1 ACFTFTTPGPN
12 GTTITGGVTSVFAL
26 ERGNPAN
33 RINANPFVV
42 VNPNLID
49 AFFNFGSASAGK
61 TFLIFVQGT
70 GGTSRNRTA
79 AQAGEPAGCALGNEQ
94 GVQVTF
100 TCNSTTSGQAGA
112 AVLTSYEFDAASNT
126 ITVRGSNIRDGAVVT
141 VGGVTPN
148 KVKQKGLET
157 GSNTFT
163 TLILRKGFCG
173 ALNGNAQIVVT
184 NPGAAASNALVVTQ
198 HCQ

>member
-1 ACFTFTTPGPN
+1 
-12 GTTITGGVTSVFAL
+12 VFAL

-49 AFFNFGSASAGK
+49 AFFNFGSANAGK

-100 TCNSTTSGQAGA
+100 TCNTSTPGTCTPGTPGCPTPPTDQAIVNGCTLERQETGQF
-112 AVLTSYEFDAASNT
+112 VLL
-126 ITVRGSNIRDGAVVT
+126 VVGSNIKSGATAT
-141 VGGVTPN
+141 VGGVTPKKIKFVELEQGSTN
-148 KVKQKGLET
+148 SFKSIRLVKKVCGGLP
-157 GSNTFT
+157 
-163 TLILRKGFCG
+163 
-173 ALNGNAQIVVT
+173 GNVVVT
-184 NPGAAASNALVVTQ
+184 NPGATGVPSTAFFCNERCPSN
-198 HCQ
+198 